1 MLKLDLSD
9 PLKCSQHPLTRLVK
23 LFQQL
28 EPGEKAEVPIRIDVV
43 PLDLIILHANKNNVN
58 LEVKEAEDNIT
69 ILLVEKE
76 RGIRN
81 E

>member
-28 EPGEKAEVPIRIDVV
+28 EPGEKAEVTIRIDVV
-43 PLDLIILHANKNNVN
+43 PLDLIITHANKNNIN
-58 LEVKEAEDNIT
+58 LEVKNAEDSIAT
-69 ILLVEKE
+69 LLVEKK
-76 RGIRN
+76 GDKT
-81 E
+81 

>member
-28 EPGEKAEVPIRIDVV
+28 RPGEKAEVKIRIDVV
-43 PLDLIILHANKNNVN
+43 PLDLIITHANKSIIN
-58 LEVKEAEDNIT
+58 LEVKDVKDNIT

-76 RGIRN
+76 KGTTR
-81 E
+81 